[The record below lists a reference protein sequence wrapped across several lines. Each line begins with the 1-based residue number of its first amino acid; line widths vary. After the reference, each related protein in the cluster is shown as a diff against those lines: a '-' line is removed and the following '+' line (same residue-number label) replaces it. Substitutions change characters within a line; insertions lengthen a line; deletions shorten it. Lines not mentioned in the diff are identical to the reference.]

1 MRVKRK
7 QVVNPIARDHPE
19 MSSELK
25 KLEVK
30 KTPARP
36 NIESQTEGLL
46 EAILSTVVP
55 ESITDELRRTSYPV
69 PVKL

>member
-1 MRVKRK
+1 
-7 QVVNPIARDHPE
+7 

-30 KTPARP
+30 KTPVRP

-46 EAILSTVVP
+46 EAILSTVAP